1 MLCLKYFYRSLKWQ
15 AKKKIDG
22 GFKLEQIILLKNMIS
37 YLFIFLGL
45 NSTAGKTLQSDLLHK
60 FHEN

>member
-1 MLCLKYFYRSLKWQ
+1 LFKIFLQKSEVASKK
-15 AKKKIDG
+15 KKKIDG

-37 YLFIFLGL
+37 FLFIFLGL
-45 NSTAGKTLQSDLLHK
+45 NSTAGKTSQSDLLHK